1 MVQTRTMSNDD
12 PVTPPPPQRD
22 DRPVIA
28 KLLFPVPPQ
37 SAETAPL
44 SSPMQREHDHSRKT
58 QSRRIVNISDYTRI
72 RLRRRIQK
80 IYEMSTDVVEG
91 YSTFY
96 FDKHGKPLPQET
108 VDKIMLLYHN
118 RIERRC
124 NEVGLTVEEEEQW
137 DPEDADIDVYSLS
150 DSGEESEEHDSDDVN
165 FYSDVDDDDD
175 DDDLSDGDDVKD
187 KVRSM
192 KAKSFYDGNND
203 GMSNLQRIT
212 KLEHDVKTLRAN
224 LDNDLVILQR
234 MTSSPNRKNPYDKFD
249 EWSAWKKNDVDQKV
263 AAIKA
268 QIDELKAS
276 NDTNK
281 GDRRKGKRGNTK
293 H

>member
-1 MVQTRTMSNDD
+1 MSNDD

-22 DRPVIA
+22 YRPVIA

-80 IYEMSTDVVEG
+80 IYEMSIDVVEG

-96 FDKHGKPLPQET
+96 FDKHGKRLPQET
-108 VDKIMLLYHN
+108 VDKIMLLYHD

-137 DPEDADIDVYSLS
+137 DPEGADIDVYSL
-150 DSGEESEEHDSDDVN
+150 
-165 FYSDVDDDDD
+165 F
-175 DDDLSDGDDVKD
+175 
-187 KVRSM
+187 
-192 KAKSFYDGNND
+192 SFGFWR
-203 GMSNLQRIT
+203 RI
-212 KLEHDVKTLRAN
+212 
-224 LDNDLVILQR
+224 
-234 MTSSPNRKNPYDKFD
+234 
-249 EWSAWKKNDVDQKV
+249 
-263 AAIKA
+263 
-268 QIDELKAS
+268 
-276 NDTNK
+276 
-281 GDRRKGKRGNTK
+281 RGT
-293 H
+293 